1 MGPLRLR
8 SPLFVERGMCDP
20 CQLLERRGTAMTDD
34 AAGLVEFLLARIE
47 EDERIADHVA
57 SVSPTTETK
66 FCLWAT
72 QFAFDADRM
81 IVAADYQRVLAEC
94 AAKRNII
101 NDYLTASVA
110 ASVVLELVL
119 RQLASAHQ
127 DHAAYRDVWR
137 G

>member
-1 MGPLRLR
+1 
-8 SPLFVERGMCDP
+8 
-20 CQLLERRGTAMTDD
+20 MTED

-57 SVSPTTETK
+57 SVSPSTETE

-72 QFAFDADRM
+72 QFAFDEDRM

-101 NDYLTASVA
+101 NDYLTAPVA
-110 ASVVLELVL
+110 ASTVLELVL